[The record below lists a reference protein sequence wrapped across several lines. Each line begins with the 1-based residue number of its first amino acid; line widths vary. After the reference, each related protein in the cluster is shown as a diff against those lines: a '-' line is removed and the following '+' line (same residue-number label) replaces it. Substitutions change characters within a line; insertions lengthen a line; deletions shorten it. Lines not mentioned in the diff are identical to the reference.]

1 MDLSP
6 DLTDLLTEFENS
18 GVEYLVIGGW
28 AVSTHAQPRYTKDL
42 DLWIGT
48 APANLA
54 KAVEALKAFGAP
66 AGLVE
71 EAARMTTEE
80 FLFFGTPPARI
91 DVLRSIPGVVF
102 EDAFPRRCRAA
113 WGSLTVNVI
122 ALDDLLAAK
131 RAAGRPQDLID
142 VQLLQVARARGKRVD

>member
-6 DLTDLLTEFENS
+6 DLIDLLTEFEKS

-28 AVSTHAQPRYTKDL
+28 AVSTHAKPRYTKDL

-48 APANLA
+48 SPVNLES
-54 KAVEALKAFGAP
+54 AVRALTAFGAP

-71 EAARMTTEE
+71 QAARMTAEE

-91 DVLRSIPGVVF
+91 DVLRSIPGAIF
-102 EDAFPRRCRAA
+102 EEAWPRRCRVA
-113 WGSLTVNVI
+113 WGSVNVNVI
-122 ALDDLLAAK
+122 DLDDLIATK
-131 RAAGRPQDLID
+131 RAAGRPQDLTD
-142 VQLLQVARARGKRVD
+142 VVLLEAAKGRRKV

>member
-28 AVSTHAQPRYTKDL
+28 AVSTHAKPRYTKDL

-48 APANLA
+48 SPANLA
-54 KAVEALKAFGAP
+54 KAVRALTSFGAP
-66 AGLVE
+66 RGLIEQAAGMS
-71 EAARMTTEE
+71 ADE

-91 DVLRSIPGVVF
+91 DLLRSIPGAVF
-102 EDAFPRRCRAA
+102 EEAWPRRCRAA

-122 ALDDLLAAK
+122 DLDDLIATK
-131 RAAGRPQDLID
+131 RAAGRPRDLSD
-142 VQLLQVARARGKRVD
+142 VKLLEAAKARRKA

>member
-6 DLTDLLTEFENS
+6 DLIDLLTEFANS

-48 APANLA
+48 SPGNLA
-54 KAVEALKAFGAP
+54 KAVQALTAFGAP

-71 EAARMTTEE
+71 QAARMSVEE

-91 DVLRSIPGVVF
+91 DVLRSIPGAVF
-102 EDAFPRRCRAA
+102 EEAWPRRCRVA
-113 WGSLTVNVI
+113 WGSITVNVI
-122 ALDDLLAAK
+122 DLDDLIAVK
-131 RAAGRPQDLID
+131 RAAGRPKDLTD
-142 VQLLQVARARGKRVD
+142 VKLLEAAKGRTKD

>member
-6 DLTDLLTEFENS
+6 DLTDLLAEFESS

-28 AVSTHAQPRYTKDL
+28 AVSTHTKPRFTKDL

-48 APANLA
+48 APSNLA
-54 KAVEALKAFGAP
+54 KIVGALARFGAP

-71 EAARMTTEE
+71 QAASMSNDE

-91 DVLRSIPGVVF
+91 DILRTIPGGVF
-102 EDAFPRRCRAA
+102 EDAWRRRVRAT
-113 WGSLTVNVI
+113 WGALTINLI
-122 ALDDLLAAK
+122 DLDDLIAVK
-131 RAAGRPQDLID
+131 RAAGRPQDLRD
-142 VQLLQVARARGKRVD
+142 VEQLLLAKARRR